1 MKVNKITKNI
11 SESTSNSNGIYSLN
25 TGWVK
30 KPVKDD
36 IPEVDLEPDLTE
48 WRDRAKSCNSL
59 EDINSFIDDIYI
71 LRQNSIM
78 NDGEYGKGNLIF
90 KEIRNEGIL
99 QELKDK
105 KVNLENNEMSIKEGL
120 KDFSNDVIEKL
131 LTKYSDCSKDELDD
145 VWDEIVR
152 DYNDTDLAD
161 EVCELL
167 DIRLDDLYSES
178 LKPIKEEPLDYN
190 ESDIFKQKNE
200 ACIKEYRQWAGLS
213 DDELITED
221 KINEWALNR
230 VSCNNNYDY
239 NDLKEVLCGNNK

>member
-1 MKVNKITKNI
+1 
-11 SESTSNSNGIYSLN
+11 
-25 TGWVK
+25 
-30 KPVKDD
+30 
-36 IPEVDLEPDLTE
+36 
-48 WRDRAKSCNSL
+48 
-59 EDINSFIDDIYI
+59 
-71 LRQNSIM
+71 M

-90 KEIRNEGIL
+90 KEIRNEGLL

-131 LTKYSDCSKDELDD
+131 LTKYSYCSRDELDD

-152 DYNDTDLAD
+152 DYDDTDLAD

-200 ACIKEYRQWAGLS
+200 ACIKEYRQ
-213 DDELITED
+213 
-221 KINEWALNR
+221 
-230 VSCNNNYDY
+230 
-239 NDLKEVLCGNNK
+239 

>member
-1 MKVNKITKNI
+1 
-11 SESTSNSNGIYSLN
+11 
-25 TGWVK
+25 
-30 KPVKDD
+30 
-36 IPEVDLEPDLTE
+36 
-48 WRDRAKSCNSL
+48 
-59 EDINSFIDDIYI
+59 
-71 LRQNSIM
+71 M

-200 ACIKEYRQWAGLS
+200 ACIKEYRQ
-213 DDELITED
+213 
-221 KINEWALNR
+221 
-230 VSCNNNYDY
+230 
-239 NDLKEVLCGNNK
+239 